1 MTGCSFL
8 MAHLPGLAR
17 LPMEIRLN
25 GKTREVADRIT
36 VGRLLEDLKLQPLR
50 VAVQVN
56 MDIIKRE
63 RYEEVAL
70 QPGDAVE
77 VLTFMSGG

>member
-1 MTGCSFL
+1 
-8 MAHLPGLAR
+8 
-17 LPMEIRLN
+17 MEIRLN